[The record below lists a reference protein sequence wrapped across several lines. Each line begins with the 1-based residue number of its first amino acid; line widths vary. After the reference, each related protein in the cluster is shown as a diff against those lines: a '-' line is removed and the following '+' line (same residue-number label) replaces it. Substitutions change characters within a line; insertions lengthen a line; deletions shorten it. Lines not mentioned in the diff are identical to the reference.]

1 MEGDYEMDDIYK
13 DAHKMAKSIYEEYKD
28 VDYKLQFQL
37 CLSYLSDKKINE
49 RIQEILAEV
58 KINEEEARILEKV
71 EFYYKNFFKSNE
83 NLKFRLWQRQDK
95 RRVYLS
101 ASYIIDKPYVDLISH
116 KLFDR
121 KEVKKF

>member
-1 MEGDYEMDDIYK
+1 MDDIYK

-71 EFYYKNFFKSNE
+71 EFYYKNFFKNDE
-83 NLKFRLWQRQDK
+83 NLKFRLWRRQDK

-101 ASYIIDKPYVDLISH
+101 ASYIIGKPYVDLISH

>member
-1 MEGDYEMDDIYK
+1 MDDIYK
-13 DAHKMAKSIYEEYKD
+13 EAHKIAKNIYDEYKD

-49 RIQEILAEV
+49 RIEEILAEV
-58 KINEEEARILEKV
+58 KVNEEEARILEKV
-71 EFYYKNFFKSNE
+71 EFYYKNFFHSEE
-83 NLKFRLWQRQDK
+83 NLKFRLWRRQDK

-101 ASYIIDKPYVDLISH
+101 ASYIINKPYVDLISH
-116 KLFDR
+116 KLFDI

>member
-1 MEGDYEMDDIYK
+1 MDDIYK
-13 DAHKMAKSIYEEYKD
+13 EAHIMAKSIYEEYKD

-58 KINEEEARILEKV
+58 KVNEKEARILEKV
-71 EFYYKNFFKSNE
+71 EFYYKNFFKSEE

-101 ASYIIDKPYVDLISH
+101 ASYITNKPYIDLISN
-116 KLFDR
+116 KLFDK
-121 KEVKKF
+121 KEIKKF

>member
-1 MEGDYEMDDIYK
+1 MDDIYK

>member
-1 MEGDYEMDDIYK
+1 EGEYEMDDIYK
-13 DAHKMAKSIYEEYKD
+13 EAHKIAKNIYDEYKD

-49 RIQEILAEV
+49 RIEEILAEV
-58 KINEEEARILEKV
+58 KVSEEEARILEKV
-71 EFYYKNFFKSNE
+71 EFYYKNFFHSEE
-83 NLKFRLWQRQDK
+83 NLKFRLWRRQDK

-101 ASYIIDKPYVDLISH
+101 ASYIINKPYVDLISH
-116 KLFDR
+116 KLFDI